1 MMATV
6 RLINSLLGVV
16 TCGQC
21 EGCTR
26 PRCHRCILCREGGT
40 CLDTVCI
47 RGLSRMQKKAI
58 RAKQSVLQEDDDRR
72 LATNRRLM
80 TEVYIRATRDC

>member
-1 MMATV
+1 M
-6 RLINSLLGVV
+6 
-16 TCGQC
+16 
-21 EGCTR
+21 
-26 PRCHRCILCREGGT
+26 LCQEGGT

-47 RGLSRMQKKAI
+47 RGLSRMQKDAI
-58 RAKQSVLQEDDDRR
+58 RAKMSVLQEDVDRR